1 MLDPAFWTVSN
12 VAVLG
17 TLAGAIATAIATF
30 FLWRVTKQLAV
41 ETKRMA
47 DLAAQPQ
54 VIALIVLNQ
63 WSTMHFDLVLENT
76 GNAAAFNI
84 EVKFDPPL
92 VADEDVSLGKGV
104 PFQKV
109 SVLKPGQRLQSF
121 LGDASQYLENDNVY
135 GVEVSWQLHPDVSER
150 QSLQYS
156 QNMADYAGVGYLGE
170 RDPIVKIA
178 NEMQKLRD
186 DWRWI
191 ASGSRKLNID
201 TYDSDDRL
209 REQEV
214 LEQRR
219 QRNKR
224 DAETVAKN

>member
-12 VAVLG
+12 IGVFG

-54 VIALIVLNQ
+54 IVASIVPNQ
-63 WSTMHFDLVLENT
+63 WSTIHFDLVLENT
-76 GNAAAFNI
+76 GNATAFNI
-84 EVKFDPPL
+84 IVKFDPPL
-92 VADEDVSLGKGV
+92 KTDSELGTVSKIPFRQVSL
-104 PFQKV
+104 
-109 SVLKPGQRLQSF
+109 LKPGQKLQSF
-121 LGDASQYLENDNVY
+121 LGDASQYLENENGY
-135 GVEVSWQLHPDVSER
+135 AVEVTWQLHPDKNKRHSLR
-150 QSLQYS
+150 YNQSMTDFS
-156 QNMADYAGVGYLGE
+156 GVGYLGE
-170 RDPIVKIA
+170 RDPIVQIA
-178 NEMQKLRD
+178 NEMKHLRE

-209 REQEV
+209 REREV
-214 LEQRR
+214 LDERR
-219 QRNKR
+219 QGKKP
-224 DAETVAKN
+224 TTP